1 MDERRG
7 GFERRDDRACYPEFC
22 KRLSS
27 LPAVASSSVH
37 DADSS
42 IGFAASSVLGDAFSW
57 GVQHE
62 APDTENLMLMFGHH
76 DCLSVRVRL
85 RVRAE
90 QRPSLDLLPD
100 LLAEREL
107 TGLVD
112 QGSAQEWGAGLLV
125 GGPVRL
131 RLIPCARFLSIQ
143 V

>member
-1 MDERRG
+1 MDERREAS
-7 GFERRDDRACYPEFC
+7 ERHDDRACRPELC
-22 KRLSS
+22 EKLSLSS
-27 LPAVASSSVH
+27 LPAVSSSPVH

-62 APDTENLMLMFGHH
+62 TPDGENLMLMFGDHN
-76 DCLSVRVRL
+76 CLSV

-90 QRPSLDLLPD
+90 QRPSLDLLSD

-112 QGSAQEWGAGLLV
+112 EGGAPEGA
-125 GGPVRL
+125 PV
-131 RLIPCARFLSIQ
+131 SSS
-143 V
+143 